1 VRNIK
6 REKVKTIFDQNYIQ
20 ERKLTYCGLVK
31 SVTFGMK
38 KLCDGL
44 RVVLDKALL
53 VKKLDPLARLLAK
66 QHHAAFLKHKNYV
79 MWQLLSKVVYLLV

>member
-1 VRNIK
+1 LAKVRNIK
-6 REKVKTIFDQNYIQ
+6 REEVKTIFGQNYNQ
-20 ERKLTYCGLVK
+20 ERKLTDCGLVK
-31 SVTFGMK
+31 SVTFGME

-66 QHHAAFLKHKNYV
+66 QHHAAFLK
-79 MWQLLSKVVYLLV
+79 